1 MEFIW
6 KDEEGAPPLDPGA
19 TILTCF
25 PSAGLATTIA
35 AHYIVRTLKLP
46 RIGVLSS
53 QEMPPIAV
61 IQGGI
66 VNPPIRVYGRKD
78 FAVVLSEF
86 PPTPSQ
92 ASSLARTLL
101 NEAERRK
108 ARWIL
113 ALEGVSTHPEEEE
126 DEASTK
132 EPEPK
137 VYAIVFPS
145 HGPAFDS
152 IRKSGAE
159 ALDEGVLGGV
169 SGALLVQ
176 ALDRQLPVA
185 VLLATARS
193 AQVFPDHRAG
203 AALIEALDRVLPEL
217 KIDTLPLRAQA
228 EEIER
233 ALRAVMK
240 ASPPPGSSPG
250 TEPAPPSG
258 ADSMYQ

>member
-1 MEFIW
+1 MEFVW
-6 KDEEGAPPLDPGA
+6 KEEVGAPPLAPGA

-46 RIGVLSS
+46 RIGIFTS
-53 QEMPPIAV
+53 QETPPIAV
-61 IQGGI
+61 IQGGV
-66 VNPPIRVYGRKD
+66 VNPPVRVYGRPD
-78 FAVVLSEF
+78 LAVVLSEF

-92 ASSLARTLL
+92 ASSLAQTLIA
-101 NEAERRK
+101 EADRRK
-108 ARWIL
+108 ARWIVG
-113 ALEGVSTHPEEEE
+113 LEGVSTHAE
-126 DEASTK
+126 DETEETDTE

-137 VYAIVFPS
+137 VYAVVS
-145 HGPAFDS
+145 QTQGPAPDS

-176 ALDRQLPVA
+176 ALGKPLPVA
-185 VLLATARS
+185 VLLATART
-193 AQVFPDHRAG
+193 AQMFPDHRAG

-217 KIDTLPLRAQA
+217 RIDTLPLRAQA

-240 ASPPPGSSPG
+240 AAPSPG
-250 TEPAPPSG
+250 RAPGPEPAGPPG

>member
-1 MEFIW
+1 MEFTW
-6 KDEEGAPPLDPGA
+6 KDDEGAPPLGPGA

-46 RIGVLSS
+46 RIGILASA
-53 QEMPPIAV
+53 EMPPIAV

-66 VNPPIRVYGRKD
+66 VNPPVRAYGRRD

-92 ASSLARTLL
+92 ASALARTLL
-101 NEAERRK
+101 GEAERRK
-108 ARWIL
+108 ARWIV
-113 ALEGVSTHPEEEE
+113 ALEGVSPHPQEE
-126 DEASTK
+126 DAEAGTE

-137 VYAIVFPS
+137 VYAVVS
-145 HGPAFDS
+145 QSGGAASDA

-159 ALDEGVLGGV
+159 GLDEGVLGGV

-176 ALDRQLPVA
+176 ALGRPLPVA

-240 ASPPPGSSPG
+240 GSSPAG
-250 TEPAPPSG
+250 AEPATPSG